1 MTQIGPR
8 PVAEPALK
16 LSAARAA
23 VLAYLVEAG
32 EPATVQTVSASS
44 GQHPNTVREH
54 LEALV
59 ELGFVTR
66 DALPPQGRGRPAIAY
81 TVRAGSSP
89 LRSTREYASLVD
101 ALVAQL
107 KATSKD
113 IAADSLAVGQRWAE
127 DVKTD
132 EPLLDLL
139 QRMGFDSIA
148 ESPRS
153 VLLSTCPVLA
163 AAQNNPD
170 AVCTMHRGFLRAIT
184 EQDVD
189 LEPFVDGGCR
199 LHLSQ
204 PLPETAGL
212 EQVERQG

>member
-1 MTQIGPR
+1 MTQVGPR

-23 VLAYLVEAG
+23 VLAYLVETD
-32 EPATVQTVSASS
+32 EPATVQTVAASS

-66 DALPPQGRGRPAIAY
+66 DTLPPQGRGRPAIAY
-81 TVRAGSSP
+81 AVRAGSTP

-107 KATSKD
+107 KATSSD

-127 DVKTD
+127 EVKAD
-132 EPLLDLL
+132 EPLPELL
-139 QRMGFDSIA
+139 TRMGFDPVR

-153 VLLSTCPVLA
+153 LLLSTCPVLS

-170 AVCTMHRGFLRAIT
+170 AVCVMHRGFLRAIT
-184 EQDVD
+184 DQEVD

-199 LHLSQ
+199 LHLAKA
-204 PLPETAGL
+204 LPEAVRTGRA
-212 EQVERQG
+212 EPQG